1 MHTVAGLPRSARGKS
16 SLQRAYSREP
26 AARKLPL
33 KSEPTITA
41 DVVRGTVVDVGTAAG
56 EIEEGAFDVGVC
68 RRCGGGFR
76 DAASDQ
82 PI

>member
-1 MHTVAGLPRSARGKS
+1 V
-16 SLQRAYSREP
+16 SLRP
-26 AARKLPL
+26 RKLPL

-68 RRCGGGFR
+68 RRCRVAF
-76 DAASDQ
+76 ATPLQISQ
-82 PI
+82 SK